1 MLKIVKIKNTNNV
14 KGKKCTTHTAGNNHK
29 TSDKHKNARHAKD
42 VLHAENA
49 KICKKCKNT
58 KYKKYKKSA
67 DQKDLNEL
75 RNKEYIK
82 DENIQNNFFEYFQKM
97 KKN

>member
-14 KGKKCTTHTAGNNHK
+14 KGEKCTTHTTGNNHK
-29 TSDKHKNARHAKD
+29 TSVKHTNVRHAKD

-82 DENIQNNFFEYFQKM
+82 DENISK
-97 KKN
+97 